1 MSSDGDTQLSHYLA
15 LSLSLPERAAR
26 ALGAIVGGGTLLLT
40 KTLVPTAL
48 KNTNSYEF
56 TVGMFQTFLTRHV
69 AKIDDIDTDVE
80 LQSNFAQRKLLG
92 TSFEAAGLLT
102 MHLSPVWVFA
112 IASDAARGG
121 QVFLA
126 RLVDQIKQNEV
137 ISADRNPENLE
148 QVLEAIHDM
157 SRRSAVAVDTPPMSK
172 DEIKLLAD
180 DLRQSAGRLTQH
192 SSELMPDFETIWNQI
207 GQVAKKENLSIEQ
220 VMGMLSVHAATLA
233 ENSIGTVNAVGR
245 TGYGL
250 VDEVLLDDYRRTLND
265 IASTGALTYIK
276 QNMQPFVANAHDH
289 FNLTQENRSQRWFRE
304 KLNRFGKLVRRVDKR
319 K

>member
-1 MSSDGDTQLSHYLA
+1 
-15 LSLSLPERAAR
+15 
-26 ALGAIVGGGTLLLT
+26 
-40 KTLVPTAL
+40 
-48 KNTNSYEF
+48 
-56 TVGMFQTFLTRHV
+56 
-69 AKIDDIDTDVE
+69 
-80 LQSNFAQRKLLG
+80 
-92 TSFEAAGLLT
+92 
-102 MHLSPVWVFA
+102 
-112 IASDAARGG
+112 
-121 QVFLA
+121 
-126 RLVDQIKQNEV
+126 
-137 ISADRNPENLE
+137 
-148 QVLEAIHDM
+148 M

-180 DLRQSAGRLTQH
+180 DLRQSTGRLTQH

-207 GQVAKKENLSIEQ
+207 RQVAKKENLSIEQ
-220 VMGMLSVHAATLA
+220 VMGMLPVHAATLA

-304 KLNRFGKLVRRVDKR
+304 KLYRFGKLVRRVDKR